1 MIKGNET
8 RRERN
13 QNRGIRNEATI
24 ERRKKGSNVHRG
36 ANRRMYREIRQE
48 TPRGDWRRMAT
59 EARPITTQT
68 QKSAYKG
75 YHNEQ

>member
-24 ERRKKGSNVHRG
+24 ERRKKGRNGHRG

-59 EARPITTQT
+59 EARQITTQP

-75 YHNEQ
+75 YHKEQ